1 MTPAS
6 LASYLGRILEAD
18 DVRALSALAAEIR
31 RAHPGDAEADVV
43 ARQAEMKGARL
54 TMEN

>member
-18 DVRALSALAAEIR
+18 GVRALSALAAEIR
-31 RAHPGDAEADVV
+31 RAHPGDEEADVV
-43 ARQAEMKGARL
+43 ARVAEMKGRRL
-54 TMEN
+54 VQEG